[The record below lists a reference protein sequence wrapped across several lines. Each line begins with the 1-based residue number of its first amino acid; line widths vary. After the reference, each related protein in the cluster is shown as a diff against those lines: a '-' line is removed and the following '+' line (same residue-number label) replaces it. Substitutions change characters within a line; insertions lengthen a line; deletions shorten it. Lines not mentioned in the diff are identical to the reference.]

1 MQIAAPQAVVQ
12 AILTNYPAWPELFTT
27 PLEVLRIEQTGDR
40 VLTELQINHGFLFGK
55 RRLILENRPLP
66 DGGVVSTLVGG
77 DFRQY
82 VRTWRLGPGQGNR
95 GTEAELD
102 LLIEIETWAP
112 DWILVRIV
120 RSELEGHFE
129 LLRQAAQEQ
138 AAREQ
143 AGENQTV
150 TQ

>member
-12 AILTNYPAWPELFTT
+12 AVLTNYPAWPELFTK
-27 PLEVLRIEQTGDR
+27 PIEVLRIEQIGDR
-40 VLTELQINHGFLFGK
+40 VLTELQVNHGFLFGK
-55 RRLILENRPLP
+55 RRLICENRPLP
-66 DGGVVSTLVGG
+66 DDGVVSTLVGG

-120 RSELEGHFE
+120 RSELEGHFG

-138 AAREQ
+138 AARDRIAKNPTLGQ
-143 AGENQTV
+143 
-150 TQ
+150 

>member
-12 AILTNYPAWPELFTT
+12 AVLTNYPAWPELFTK
-27 PLEVLRIEQTGDR
+27 PIEVLRIEQIGDR
-40 VLTELQINHGFLFGK
+40 VLTELQVNHGFLFGK

-82 VRTWRLGPGQGNR
+82 VRTWRLGPGRGNR
-95 GTEAELD
+95 GTEAEID
-102 LLIEIETWAP
+102 LLTEIETWAP

-138 AAREQ
+138 AARDRTAKNPTLGQ
-143 AGENQTV
+143 
-150 TQ
+150 